1 MAKQPTPKKSFNQ
14 RLDDWQRALA
24 FAKAERK
31 YIAIIISLTIIVAAI
46 NSVDPLVL
54 KYIFDQLEQEENSF
68 DAIVKGVLFLL
79 GLGLAR
85 ESAASFSNWLTW
97 RTRIAVHYGI
107 LSTMVE
113 KLHRLPFDYHRKQ
126 GVGAIM
132 IRMERSVQS
141 FITAISEI
149 SFNIL
154 PSVIYLLLSIMIMLQ
169 LDWRMTLLTLA
180 FTPLPAFI
188 ASRAAPTQSQREKFL
203 MEKWGLIYSRFNEV
217 LSGLVTVKSFAME
230 DYEKGR
236 FLRDVN
242 RANKTVI
249 KGVGFDSSVDAF
261 QKLIV
266 VLARI
271 AALGVGGWLV
281 LQDEISLGTLV
292 AFLGYVAGLFA
303 PVQGLTGIYKTL
315 NTATVALD
323 FIFEI
328 LDTHDHLGD
337 MPGAV
342 ELQEVKGEVDFAHI
356 RFAYNDHSPPILE
369 DINLHV
375 RAGETL
381 AIVGPSGSGK
391 STLMALLQRF
401 YDPDEGTI
409 KLDGQDIRQLKQ
421 KSLRRNIGVVLQD
434 ALLFNES
441 IKNNIAYGRPDASQE
456 EIEQAAKHA
465 NAHQFIVKMES
476 GYDTS
481 VGERGSRLSVGERQR
496 IAIARA
502 ILKNPPIIILDEAT
516 SALDAELEALVQE
529 ALDRLLAERTAFIIA
544 HRLSTIVGADRI
556 VVFRNGHIVEEGTHQ
571 ELLQHKGYYALLV
584 EKQTRGLVAV

>member
-1 MAKQPTPKKSFNQ
+1 MAKHLAKKKSFAQ
-14 RLDDWQRALA
+14 RWNDWLRALQ
-24 FAKAERK
+24 FAKKERR
-31 YIAIIISLTIIVAAI
+31 YIAIIIFLTVLIAAV

-54 KYIFDQLEQEENSF
+54 KYIFDQLAQEERAF
-68 DAIVKGVLFLL
+68 PGIIKGVLFLL
-79 GLGLAR
+79 ALGVLR
-85 ESAASFSNWLTW
+85 EAAASFSNWLTW

-154 PSVIYLLLSIMIMLQ
+154 PSLIYLLLSIIIMLQ
-169 LDWRMTLLTLA
+169 LDWRMTLLALA
-180 FTPLPAFI
+180 FTPIPALI
-188 ASRAAPTQSQREKFL
+188 ASYVAPVQSRREKFL
-203 MEKWGLIYSRFNEV
+203 MEKWGGIYSRFNEV

-261 QKLIV
+261 QKLSV
-266 VLARI
+266 ALARVAVLAI
-271 AALGVGGWLV
+271 GSWLV
-281 LQDEISLGTLV
+281 FQEEITLGTLV
-292 AFLGYVAGLFA
+292 AFLGYIGGLFA
-303 PVQGLTGIYKTL
+303 PVQGLTSIYKTL
-315 NTATVALD
+315 NTATVSLD

-328 LDTHDHLGD
+328 LDTHDKLGD
-337 MPGAV
+337 SPGAI
-342 ELQEVKGEVDFAHI
+342 ELKKVKGEVDFEHI
-356 RFAYNDHSPPILE
+356 RFAYNEHSPPILQ

-401 YDPDEGTI
+401 YDPDRGCV
-409 KLDGQDIRQLKQ
+409 KLDGVDIRQLKQ
-421 KSLRRNIGVVLQD
+421 QSLRRNIGVVLQD

-441 IKNNIAYGRPDASQE
+441 VKNNIAYGRPEASQE

-465 NAHQFIVKMES
+465 NAHQFIVNMEK

-481 VGERGSRLSVGERQR
+481 VGEKGSRLSVGERQR

-502 ILKNPPIIILDEAT
+502 ILKDPPIIILDEAT

-529 ALDRLLAERTAFIIA
+529 ALDRLLSERTAFIIA

-556 VVFRNGHIVEEGTHQ
+556 VVFRNGLIVEEGTHQ

-584 EKQTRGLVAV
+584 EKQTKGLIAV